1 MTKIPWFV
9 SSSST
14 WFSLEALGVTIDTL
28 CSPYITFGGPNLRLR
43 TYGPGGGVR
52 CGGRCAALADFK
64 IELHAVYAEKNL
76 PNKTLTDLSKQ
87 RLIGTMAWPELGE
100 PFMEINC
107 MLETH

>member
-43 TYGPGGGVR
+43 TYDLTA
-52 CGGRCAALADFK
+52 AALRTSKFK
-64 IELHAVYAEKNL
+64 IVELHTGSIRRK
-76 PNKTLTDLSKQ
+76 KFT
-87 RLIGTMAWPELGE
+87 
-100 PFMEINC
+100 
-107 MLETH
+107 